1 MKKKLLAISVLLMFI
16 FSCVSVAW
24 AFTTVSQIIETF
36 GSVSP
41 IVGNSVIYSQ
51 NDKANMYA
59 RFYNTQ
65 RDQLWDENATA
76 MGAGSTVT
84 WANSAV
90 SLTDW
95 EATRGGWKI
104 TVPATLTEGWY
115 DVTIYDN
122 AAPAAA
128 DTLLVGRHCYI
139 KGGSI
144 QSLDDL

>member
-1 MKKKLLAISVLLMFI
+1 MKKKLASITLLLALII
-16 FSCVSVAW
+16 PAVAVG
-24 AFTTVSQIIETF
+24 FTTVSQIIETY

-65 RDQLWDENATA
+65 RDQLWDQNATA
-76 MGAGSTVT
+76 MGSGATVT

-122 AAPAAA
+122 AAPAAT
-128 DTLLVGRHCYI
+128 DTLLIGRHCYI